1 MQNKNIYVIGAGGH
15 GKVVI
20 STLKKLGF
28 NVVGIFDDDLSKRG
42 KRILDVPVLGAIS
55 AAYLEEGKFV
65 IAIGDNQQRK
75 IISESLSL
83 KHKEIITIIHPDAF
97 VDPSAQVGKGTVI
110 FAGAIVQCDSII
122 GENVILN
129 TSCTIDHDCEIGD
142 YCHIAPGVNIAGG
155 VRIGEGAFVGIGSC
169 VIPNVNIGEW
179 SLVGAGSVV
188 VNDIP
193 PGVLAYGSPAK
204 PVKEINNGKK

>member
-28 NVVGIFDDDLSKRG
+28 NVAGIFDDDFSKIG

-55 AAYLEEGKFV
+55 AAYQEEGKFV
-65 IAIGDNQQRK
+65 IAIGDNKKRK
-75 IISESLSL
+75 NIFESLKGREVIS
-83 KHKEIITIIHPDAF
+83 IIHPDAF
-97 VDPSAQVGKGTVI
+97 LDPSSQVGKGTVI

-129 TSCTIDHDCEIGD
+129 TSCTIDHDCMIGD

-155 VRIGEGAFVGIGSC
+155 VRIGKGAFIGIGSC
-169 VIPNVNIGEW
+169 VIPNVKIGEW
-179 SLVGAGSVV
+179 SQIGAGSVV

-193 PGVLAYGSPAK
+193 PGVLAYGSPAR
-204 PVKEINNGKK
+204 VIREINNGT